1 MTQQNNSRSTF
12 VLIVLLLIKYIC
24 YYIKLKQNAFPTTTS
39 GLDIGYV
46 PAKHFLI
53 PDWVAKI
60 ILQSFSVKFTLI
72 FSQVCSFNHSTSAH
86 VKVMHI
92 DAKL

>member
-24 YYIKLKQNAFPTTTS
+24 YYIKLKQNAFPTSTTTS

-46 PAKHFLI
+46 PASPHAFFRLSGHNN
-53 PDWVAKI
+53 
-60 ILQSFSVKFTLI
+60 SFPAGPRG
-72 FSQVCSFNHSTSAH
+72 Q
-86 VKVMHI
+86 
-92 DAKL
+92 